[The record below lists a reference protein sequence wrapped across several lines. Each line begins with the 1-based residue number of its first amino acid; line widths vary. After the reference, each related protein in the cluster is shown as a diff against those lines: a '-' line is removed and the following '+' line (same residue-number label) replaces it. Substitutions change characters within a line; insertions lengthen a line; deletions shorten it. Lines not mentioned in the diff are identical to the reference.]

1 MIIQMQPDYAGPKFE
16 AVEFAPNSNPGIRIP
31 AEVRVL
37 AAPSYEPNEL
47 PYPLMVARNGNTV
60 LYVHPEDVEAIK
72 KVNL

>member
-1 MIIQMQPDYAGPKFE
+1 MIIQMQSNYAGPKFE
-16 AVEFAPNSNPGIRIP
+16 AVEFTPNSNPGIRIP

-37 AAPSYEPNEL
+37 GAPSYEPTE